1 MEFFRQAYWSGLPFP
16 SPGDLPDPGI
26 EPGFLHYQEI
36 LYCLSHF
43 DGFLPSTLG
52 HVYLE
57 LGQRAIESEPR
68 KNFQH
73 LELLLHQS
81 NSASLKRNFCLYLKQ
96 TLSSPCPEPFLW
108 LCLLSIAVF
117 SSCGEEDCSLIVV
130 RRLLLQQLSCCRAQA
145 LGSRALGLH
154 SPRHVDSSWT
164 RDRTHVL
171 CTGRQI
177 LYHWTPR
184 EVSES

>member
-1 MEFFRQAYWSGLPFP
+1 MSDVVIPWTVAHQAPLSVEFFRQAYWSGLPFP

-57 LGQRAIESEPR
+57 LGQRAIESESR

-81 NSASLKRNFCLYLKQ
+81 NCFFEKELLPLFEADTVIPLSRAVSLAVF
-96 TLSSPCPEPFLW
+96 TLHC
-108 LCLLSIAVF
+108 CLL
-117 SSCGEEDCSLIVV
+117 
-130 RRLLLQQLSCCRAQA
+130 
-145 LGSRALGLH
+145 
-154 SPRHVDSSWT
+154 
-164 RDRTHVL
+164 
-171 CTGRQI
+171 
-177 LYHWTPR
+177 
-184 EVSES
+184 